1 MGNSTSTEI
10 LPHESKQ
17 ELTGVSLSHA
27 DFKDIIYGNII
38 YTFANAGAGIGIGAG
53 IGAGSY
59 GNGNI
64 GIPLKDNKG
73 LPPFEENY
81 YKKNKEV
88 IDKYIDANILNNYIN
103 LSKFMKFIK
112 CNEKNKD
119 YMDCITEK
127 SIISAIKKNKPL
139 QKQNI
144 NQRQSKANKQSPR
157 RSIKDTFERS
167 PTNAM
172 GHASGNAD
180 EQEKGRSRASSPAQS
195 SRLAET
201 PPSSP
206 VASVSSITSVVLP
219 QNPECFIN
227 GIILDNMNRAQ
238 EQEQEQAQEQ
248 ERKQAQERKQE
259 QAQIKPTNLS
269 SKTNP
274 ITSKL
279 SDHSTISKK
288 DTSLEP
294 SRNVVRKQRTITK
307 TKTKTKMIEDKI
319 NAKIKQLDVDII
331 NEKADDASSDITR
344 QGEYDQESI

>member
-38 YTFANAGAGIGIGAG
+38 YTFANAGASASV
-53 IGAGSY
+53 GSY
-59 GNGNI
+59 GNGIGNV

-157 RSIKDTFERS
+157 RSIKETFERS
-167 PTNAM
+167 PTNVM

-206 VASVSSITSVVLP
+206 VASVSSITSVILT
-219 QNPECFIN
+219 QTPECFIN
-227 GIILDNMNRAQ
+227 GIILDNMNRDQ
-238 EQEQEQAQEQ
+238 E
-248 ERKQAQERKQE
+248 QE

-288 DTSLEP
+288 DNSLEP
-294 SRNVVRKQRTITK
+294 SRNVVRKQRTITR
-307 TKTKTKMIEDKI
+307 TKTKMIEDKI
-319 NAKIKQLDVDII
+319 NAKIKKLDVDII

>member
-38 YTFANAGAGIGIGAG
+38 YTFANAGVGIGAG
-53 IGAGSY
+53 AGAGACAGSY
-59 GNGNI
+59 GNGIGNV

-139 QKQNI
+139 QKQGI
-144 NQRQSKANKQSPR
+144 NQRQTKANKQSPH
-157 RSIKDTFERS
+157 RSIKETFERS
-167 PTNAM
+167 PTNVM
-172 GHASGNAD
+172 GHASGNVD

-206 VASVSSITSVVLP
+206 VASVSSITSVDLP
-219 QNPECFIN
+219 QTPECFIN
-227 GIILDNMNRAQ
+227 GIILDNMNRD
-238 EQEQEQAQEQ
+238 QEQEQAQE
-248 ERKQAQERKQE
+248 RKQAQE

-294 SRNVVRKQRTITK
+294 SRNVVRKQRTITR

-319 NAKIKQLDVDII
+319 NAKIKKLDVDII